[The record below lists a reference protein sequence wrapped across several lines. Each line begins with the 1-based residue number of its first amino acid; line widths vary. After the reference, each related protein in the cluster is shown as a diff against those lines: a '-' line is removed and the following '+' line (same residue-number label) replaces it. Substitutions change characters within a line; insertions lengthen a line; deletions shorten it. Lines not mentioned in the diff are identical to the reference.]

1 MQPRYNVFNQIHKG
15 LRAFMYDTAL
25 QIQQADFAADN
36 AGTVIAQVRQVL
48 DLFDEHAH
56 HEDLHL
62 LPLIADHNAELMKQ
76 FEQDHEVD
84 HRLSATLR
92 EHCTA
97 WGKAHT
103 ASDRITYGQA
113 IFYAFNE
120 FVAFNL
126 YHMNKEEQ
134 VLLYTLWKHHTDE
147 TLLAAEQAIVQSIAP
162 ETLMF
167 ESRWMMRALS
177 NPEIVQWLTGV
188 RMGAPAEVFQ
198 MFAGMAEEELTA
210 ERWDAVATA
219 LKLQPAVI

>member
-15 LRAFMYDTAL
+15 LRALLYHTAL
-25 QIQQADFAADN
+25 QVQQADFALDSAAAVTGD
-36 AGTVIAQVRQVL
+36 VRKVV

-62 LPLIADHNAELMKQ
+62 LPLIATHNPELMQQ

-84 HRLSATLR
+84 HRLSETLR
-92 EHCTA
+92 EHCGEWTNA
-97 WGKAHT
+97 T
-103 ASDRITYGQA
+103 TSRERITYGQA

-120 FVAFNL
+120 FIAFNL

-147 TLLAAEQAIVQSIAP
+147 ALLMAEQAIIQSIKP

-177 NPEIVQWLTGV
+177 DPEIVQWLTGV
-188 RMGAPAEVFQ
+188 RMGAPAEVFG
-198 MFAGMAEEELTA
+198 MFAAMAQEELA
-210 ERWDAVATA
+210 SQRWETISAG
-219 LKLQPAVI
+219 LELQPAVA